1 MTNRAESGI
10 LKDMEAV
17 YQLKPDELTD
27 DFFKAVKEH
36 FAGREIKITI
46 EDQQPQDETE
56 YLLRNEE
63 NRKHLLAGVKAVKE
77 GRCSHSLTLEEIE
90 AMAQ

>member
-1 MTNRAESGI
+1 
-10 LKDMEAV
+10 MEAV

-27 DFFKAVKEH
+27 EFFKAVKER
-36 FAGREIKITI
+36 FGGREIKITI
-46 EDQQPQDETE
+46 EDQPLDETE

-63 NRKHLLAGVKAVKE
+63 NRRILLSRIAAVKE
-77 GRCSHSLTLEEIE
+77 GKIKHTLTLEEIE